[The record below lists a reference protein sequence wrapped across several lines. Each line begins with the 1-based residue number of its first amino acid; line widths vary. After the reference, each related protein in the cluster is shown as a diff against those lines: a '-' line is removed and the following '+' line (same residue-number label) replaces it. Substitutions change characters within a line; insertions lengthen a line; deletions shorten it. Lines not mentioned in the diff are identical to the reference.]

1 MWSVRGALYGL
12 KTSPRH
18 YRDEVLRR
26 LGEMGF
32 IRMEKCVC
40 IFLRGSVIVF
50 EFVDDFILS
59 GPIKGEVESAI
70 KEYRERAVTTEPIW
84 DPMSILG
91 HEISRDRDKKTI
103 ELGMKGKIEELVNQY
118 GEERIRRRTAPMRKE
133 QFIVKEEELD
143 ELGEEGRVEK
153 GESTKV
159 WLVR

>member
-1 MWSVRGALYGL
+1 MKSSGGR
-12 KTSPRH
+12 
-18 YRDEVLRR
+18 
-26 LGEMGF
+26 GEMGF

-50 EFVDDFILS
+50 EFVDDFILN